1 MCIVSQRVNAK
12 YSVIWTE
19 QNRVY
24 LQDNYF
30 TRKTSKLPD
39 KKSYKKIKLWKID
52 TSFGVKAWI
61 NLISLLCNGSEI
73 IIQYFNPEE
82 FEQMFELR
90 VRDFKACLPQQAEQT
105 QEQALFSSRFTGEY
119 SPNLLVSNTCSTSNS
134 TLDFGLI
141 LQPWHSNVSW

>member
-1 MCIVSQRVNAK
+1 MHSEPENQCKIFRHLDGAA
-12 YSVIWTE
+12 
-19 QNRVY
+19 RVY

-82 FEQMFELR
+82 FEQMFE
-90 VRDFKACLPQQAEQT
+90 
-105 QEQALFSSRFTGEY
+105 
-119 SPNLLVSNTCSTSNS
+119 
-134 TLDFGLI
+134 
-141 LQPWHSNVSW
+141 

>member
-1 MCIVSQRVNAK
+1 VSQRVNAK

-61 NLISLLCNGSEI
+61 NLISLLCNSSEI

-82 FEQMFELR
+82 F
-90 VRDFKACLPQQAEQT
+90 
-105 QEQALFSSRFTGEY
+105 
-119 SPNLLVSNTCSTSNS
+119 
-134 TLDFGLI
+134 
-141 LQPWHSNVSW
+141 